1 MTVDNPTKYK
11 YFRIDNVSL
20 NEIRLDKLTILSASN
35 AMKYEISEFTLAS
48 DNSITLTNTLEN
60 DIRHDGKTFILAVQI
75 KQGITIVDNITPDMI
90 TLTANGITIDPIV
103 DCYGRVTAY
112 FNLSELLKDG
122 NTTVNF
128 NINVSSGYTIS
139 SVALLE
145 AENAL
150 KPAMAEVRYIYTYN
164 D

>member
-1 MTVDNPTKYK
+1 
-11 YFRIDNVSL
+11 
-20 NEIRLDKLTILSASN
+20 
-35 AMKYEISEFTLAS
+35 MKYEISEFKLAS

-60 DIRHDGKTFILAVQI
+60 DIRHDGKTFMLAVQI
-75 KQGITIVDNITPDMI
+75 KNGNTIIDNITPDMI
-90 TLTANGITIDPIV
+90 TLTANGKTIDPIV

-122 NTTVNF
+122 NTTVDF